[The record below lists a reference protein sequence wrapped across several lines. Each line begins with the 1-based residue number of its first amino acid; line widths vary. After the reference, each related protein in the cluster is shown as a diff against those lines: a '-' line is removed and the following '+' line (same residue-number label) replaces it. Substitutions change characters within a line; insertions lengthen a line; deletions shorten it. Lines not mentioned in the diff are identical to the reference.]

1 MNRNIVFCF
10 FFLLYS
16 CSYQSTSLDCK
27 IPLGKLMLSTASVE
41 WGDVQLGKSYVHTI
55 RIFNPTKNKAVIKI
69 INSNTEFQVM
79 KTENGAISLAD
90 ESFCIQAFHHDSIK
104 IIFSPIDTSII
115 GELNKNIHLEVNGEL
130 LIAPVKQN
138 ATVYESFEDSLN
150 DKKIPIIKI
159 EKDTFNFGTISWKDN
174 PVASF
179 LIKNVGKQNLII
191 RKVEKKCGCTNVE
204 LKDRIIL
211 PNRTTILNVT
221 FNPIGKNGKQSTQIR
236 IFSNT
241 PKQPVTVFTL
251 IGYVNK

>member
-1 MNRNIVFCF
+1 
-10 FFLLYS
+10 
-16 CSYQSTSLDCK
+16 
-27 IPLGKLMLSTASVE
+27 MLSTASVE

-159 EKDTFNFGTISWKDN
+159 EKRYIQFRNY
-174 PVASF
+174 
-179 LIKNVGKQNLII
+179 
-191 RKVEKKCGCTNVE
+191 
-204 LKDRIIL
+204 IL
-211 PNRTTILNVT
+211 ER
-221 FNPIGKNGKQSTQIR
+221 
-236 IFSNT
+236 
-241 PKQPVTVFTL
+241 
-251 IGYVNK
+251 